1 MALTQEE
8 IEAARSATWYERDS
22 WGDSVT
28 GAL

>member
-8 IEAARSATWYERDS
+8 IKAARSATYYERYG
-22 WGDSVT
+22 WGDSTT